1 MFEEI
6 KLVIGKVRVLIT
18 AALIILT
25 YNGCTL

>member
-6 KLVIGKVRVLIT
+6 KPAIGKGRVLIT
-18 AALIILT
+18 RALIILT